1 MKCQFFKTK
10 VAFLG
15 HICSDNGLKLDPK
28 KLFAVDKYPTPTDK
42 DAVRRFVGLM
52 NYYRRFVENF
62 AKLTKP
68 LTNLSKKRAEFNW
81 THECEE
87 SFQLLKQKLLSKPIL
102 IYPNFEKPYKIIV
115 DASDFACGAVLT
127 QDYNGV
133 DMPVTY
139 ISRSFNSGEK
149 NKPPIEKELSA
160 VHFAITQLRPYIYGR
175 HFTVKSDHK
184 PLAYLYNLKNPS
196 SRLSRLRLDLDEYH
210 FDIEYIKGKDNVIAD
225 ALSRISIDEL
235 EICYNDIPIYALRI
249 TQ

>member
-1 MKCQFFKTK
+1 M
-10 VAFLG
+10 
-15 HICSDNGLKLDPK
+15 
-28 KLFAVDKYPTPTDK
+28 
-42 DAVRRFVGLM
+42 
-52 NYYRRFVENF
+52 
-62 AKLTKP
+62 
-68 LTNLSKKRAEFNW
+68 
-81 THECEE
+81 
-87 SFQLLKQKLLSKPIL
+87 LKQKLLSKPIL
-102 IYPNFEKPYKIIV
+102 KYPNFEKPYKIIV

-139 ISRSFNSGEK
+139 KSRSFKSGEK
-149 NKPPIEKELSA
+149 NKPPIEKELLA

-184 PLAYLYNLKNPS
+184 PLAYVYNLKNPS
-196 SRLSRLRLDLDEYH
+196 SRLSRLRLDLEEYH